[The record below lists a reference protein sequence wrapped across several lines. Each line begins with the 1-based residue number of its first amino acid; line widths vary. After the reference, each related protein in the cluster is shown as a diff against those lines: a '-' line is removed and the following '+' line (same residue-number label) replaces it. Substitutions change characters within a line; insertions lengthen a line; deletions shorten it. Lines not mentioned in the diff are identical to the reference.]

1 MKKRILVLAV
11 VSIMISVK
19 LNAQTSKLDKATQW
33 LIGSFSSEAQSKT
46 DTTYFNIH
54 LQITPIWESSKDG
67 KWLYVEQAVAKML
80 QKPYRQ
86 RVYHVTERADG
97 KIESEIFTL
106 NDPLRFAQQPA
117 LVNHLPKDSIKLK
130 VGCSVVLTWDEK
142 INAFVGSTIGKE
154 CPSDRSGAS
163 YATSEVNLM
172 EDKMISWDR
181 GYNEKDEQ
189 VWGAEKGG
197 YIFVKEK

>member
-1 MKKRILVLAV
+1 MKNLKLLVL
-11 VSIMISVK
+11 SV
-19 LNAQTSKLDKATQW
+19 LATMQLFAQTSKLEKATEW
-33 LIGSFSSEAQSKT
+33 LTGSFSSEAQSKM

-67 KWLYVEQAVAKML
+67 HWLYVEQAVAKML

-86 RVYHVTERADG
+86 RVYHVTETADG
-97 KIESEIFTL
+97 KIESKIYTL
-106 NDPLRFAQQPA
+106 NDPLRLAQKPN
-117 LVNHLPKDSIKLK
+117 LVNHLTVDSIKLK
-130 VGCSVVLTWDEK
+130 DGCSVILTWDDK

-172 EDKMISWDR
+172 ADKMISWDR

-197 YIFVKEK
+197 YIFIKEK

>member
-1 MKKRILVLAV
+1 MKKQILSLIV
-11 VSIMISVK
+11 VSILISAK
-19 LNAQTSKLDKATQW
+19 IYAQTSTLDKATQW
-33 LIGSFSSEAQSKT
+33 LTGSFSSEAQSKI

-86 RVYHVTERADG
+86 RIYHVTQRQDG
-97 KIESEIFTL
+97 KIESKIYTL
-106 NDPLRFAQQPA
+106 NDPLRFAQKPN
-117 LVNHLPKDSIKLK
+117 LVNQLPIDSIKLK
-130 VGCSVVLTWDEK
+130 EGCSVILDWVESA
-142 INAFVGSTIGKE
+142 NAFIGSTVGKG

-172 EDKMISWDR
+172 ADKMISWDR

-197 YIFVKEK
+197 YIFIKEK